1 MSYPNCVVH
10 VIHNQDLKEIYTLYH
25 VECSSSKNNR
35 ICLDRKLIEQPS
47 LYHKDQKN
55 QIARRGTF

>member
-10 VIHNQDLKEIYTLYH
+10 VIHNQDLKEIYAA
-25 VECSSSKNNR
+25 
-35 ICLDRKLIEQPS
+35 KLVYNE
-47 LYHKDQKN
+47 N